1 LVTPAVR
8 ARKHTRGKA
17 ASAAGDARLC
27 GCGLRV
33 DDEERLHLINA
44 CAFFRAERFR
54 AADPG
59 SIRGED
65 VLKAA
70 RDVDAALKGRRKYK
84 KR

>member
-1 LVTPAVR
+1 MTAIRVRRRRLGASVAATAVEP
-8 ARKHTRGKA
+8 
-17 ASAAGDARLC
+17 RLR

-33 DDEERLHLINA
+33 DEDERQRLIKA

-54 AADPG
+54 AADPA

-65 VLKAA
+65 VRKAA
-70 RDVDAALKGRRKYK
+70 RDVDAALNGRRKPK

>member
-1 LVTPAVR
+1 MPGVR
-8 ARKHTRGKA
+8 AHRTARVKA
-17 ASAAGDARLC
+17 ALAAGGPRLC
-27 GCGLRV
+27 GCGVRV
-33 DDEERLHLINA
+33 DAEERLHLINA

-65 VLKAA
+65 VQKAA
-70 RDVDAALKGRRKYK
+70 KDVDAALRGRRKSK

>member
-1 LVTPAVR
+1 M
-8 ARKHTRGKA
+8 
-17 ASAAGDARLC
+17 SAARVRKTARVRSTTATGEPRLC

-54 AADPG
+54 AADPET
-59 SIRGED
+59 IRGED
-65 VLKAA
+65 VRKAA
-70 RDVDAALKGRRKYK
+70 RDVDAALKGRGRSK